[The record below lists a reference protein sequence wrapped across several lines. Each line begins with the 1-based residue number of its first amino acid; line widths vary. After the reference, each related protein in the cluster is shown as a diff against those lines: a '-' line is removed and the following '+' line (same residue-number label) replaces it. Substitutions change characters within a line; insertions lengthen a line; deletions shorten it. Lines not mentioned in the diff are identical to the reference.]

1 MKKRAE
7 ARMTV
12 VEHLE
17 ELRHR
22 LLICAI
28 AFVVASIVAYIIYP
42 HILDLLKLPLDKGGR
57 IAGLKVTKLS
67 VQGVTEA
74 FFIKIKVSIF
84 AGFLLAL
91 PVTLWQVWR
100 FITPGLEA
108 GEKRYA
114 VPFVV
119 GSLGLFVLGAF
130 VAYLVLP
137 EALGFLLHF
146 AKGFNSI
153 IFIGQY
159 VTFFTF
165 MILAFGITFEIPLVL
180 VLLAA
185 ARVISAAWLS
195 KYRRHAIVLAFII
208 GAIAT
213 PSQDP
218 YSNTLMAVPLYI
230 MYEIALIVIKG
241 MERARRRRGDQGKI
255 EETFEE

>member
-1 MKKRAE
+1 
-7 ARMTV
+7 MTV

-17 ELRHR
+17 ELRRR
-22 LLICAI
+22 LIICAI
-28 AFVVASIVAYIIYP
+28 AFVIGSIVAYIIYP
-42 HILDLLKLPLDKGGR
+42 QLLHILKLPLTHGGR
-57 IAGLKVTKLS
+57 IAGLNVTLS
-67 VQGVTEA
+67 VRGVTEA
-74 FFIKIKVSIF
+74 FFIKLKVSIF
-84 AGFLLAL
+84 AGAL
-91 PVTLWQVWR
+91 FASPVTLWQVWR
-100 FITPGLEA
+100 FITPGLA
-108 GEKRYA
+108 QGEKRYA
-114 VPFVV
+114 IPFVL
-119 GSLGLFVLGAF
+119 GSLGLFGAGAT

-153 IFIGQY
+153 IFIGDY
-159 VTFFTF
+159 VTFFLF

-195 KYRRHAIVLAFII
+195 RYRRHAIVLAFII

-241 MERARRRRGDQGKI
+241 MERARRRRGDQGQI
-255 EETFEE
+255 EETVED

>member
-1 MKKRAE
+1 MS
-7 ARMTV
+7 V

-17 ELRHR
+17 ELRSR
-22 LLICAI
+22 LLYCAI
-28 AFVVASIVAYIIYP
+28 AFVIGSVIAYIIYP
-42 HILDLLKLPLDKGGR
+42 HILHLLKLPLDSGGR
-57 IAGLKVTKLS
+57 IAGIKVNLS

-74 FFIKIKVSIF
+74 FFIKIKVSLF
-84 AGFLLAL
+84 AGFLFAL

-100 FITPGLEA
+100 FITPGLEP

-114 VPFVV
+114 VPFVL
-119 GSLGLFVLGAF
+119 GSLGLFATGAL

-137 EALGFLLHF
+137 EALGFLLRF
-146 AKGFNSI
+146 ARGFNSI

-165 MILAFGITFEIPLVL
+165 MILAFGLTFEIPLVL

-185 ARVISAAWLS
+185 ARIISAAWLS

-241 MERARRRRGDQGKI
+241 MERARRRRGDQGQI

>member
-1 MKKRAE
+1 
-7 ARMTV
+7 MTV

-22 LLICAI
+22 LIICAI
-28 AFVVASIVAYIIYP
+28 AFVIASIVGYIIYP
-42 HILDLLKLPLDKGGR
+42 HLLHILKMPLDKGGH
-57 IAGLKVTKLS
+57 IAGLPRIQVRLS

-74 FFIKIKVSIF
+74 FFIKLKVSLF
-84 AGFLLAL
+84 AGFLIAL

-100 FITPGLEA
+100 FITPGLEQ

-114 VPFVV
+114 VPFVL
-119 GSLGLFVLGAF
+119 GSVGLFAMGAF

-146 AKGFNSI
+146 AKGFNQI

-159 VTFFTF
+159 VTFFLF

-180 VLLAA
+180 VALAA

-208 GAIAT
+208 GAVAT

-230 MYEIALIVIKG
+230 MYEIALVVIKG
-241 MERARRRRGDQGKI
+241 MERARRRRGDQREI
-255 EETFEE
+255 EETLEE